1 MKNKMY
7 FLHNLFYFVDKNFSF
22 NQERILCCFNLTS
35 NALQCLHVRTKL
47 KNLSLKQS
55 EKFLGHR
62 KRLTSTEHLKTILM
76 IILKDFKLRPRM
88 LDVIYQTR
96 ERVFLLYIQT
106 PRIGLKK
113 RGAAEFF

>member
-7 FLHNLFYFVDKNFSF
+7 FLHDLFYFVDKNFTF
-22 NQERILCCFNLTS
+22 NQERSLCCFNLTF
-35 NALQCLHVRTKL
+35 NALQCLRTKL

-55 EKFLGHR
+55 EKFLGYR
-62 KRLTSTEHLKTILM
+62 KRLTSTEHLKAILM

-88 LDVIYQTR
+88 LDVTYQTR
-96 ERVFLLYIQT
+96 ERMFLLDIQT

>member
-1 MKNKMY
+1 MY
-7 FLHNLFYFVDKNFSF
+7 FLPDLFYFVDKNFSF
-22 NQERILCCFNLTS
+22 HQERILCCFNLTS
-35 NALQCLHVRTKL
+35 NALQCLRTKL

-76 IILKDFKLRPRM
+76 TIVKDFKLRPRM
-88 LDVIYQTR
+88 LDVIDQTR
-96 ERVFLLYIQT
+96 ERVFLLDIQT
-106 PRIGLKK
+106 PRIGWKK